1 MARKEVGYNPGAE
14 ALQVTASPNIQTV
27 REREAPD
34 ASLNPALRLAEA
46 LDSSALKM
54 QRFNTEWEAKKLAE
68 QGEKIDWY
76 VEQFRRDNQGG
87 AVSEAQVKKRFPETV
102 PVIASRIA
110 EGVGKKAGSEAIQS
124 VIQEIEQNDE
134 LRLDSAKRDAFI
146 KEKRAELLSSVGS
159 DNEFYGAGY
168 VRAMDAQ
175 LNQWQTNW
183 TNETAKYHEKVQA
196 DDFSSQVTDA
206 LIKGEDLN
214 VLDEK
219 WKTTS
224 SLNNLERNKIVV
236 ETAINHAFASDDP
249 KVLDQVP
256 QKFLNADTKE
266 KLAKAKIEITNVRF
280 SNFRNGQAFE
290 QAQREEA
297 TRKSK
302 VEIIDKLQRGDV
314 VNPADYKDNP
324 EAFNYALTMKD
335 QGVIS
340 EAQSTSNAN
349 RVRNEIIADATIN
362 ATKSEGEMQDDILKR
377 KDLNPAQKKALVDEL
392 PKLREGANLMK
403 DPMVESSI
411 ATRITPILKSFDD
424 LKLSDYFTV
433 KGMNPK
439 VDVMK
444 QLETNI
450 RNEFIADY
458 EDSKAAGKPQWPTG
472 RRKLDIINSQ
482 MEKAEKQLQMYREMV
497 LKPQGQSQ
505 APTPKA
511 TAPAAPATP
520 QATGKKVQVGTLP
533 DGRPIYKIENK

>member
-1 MARKEVGYNPGAE
+1 MARKDVGYNPGAE
-14 ALQVTASPNIQTV
+14 ALQVTASPNLQTV

-34 ASLNPALRLAEA
+34 PSLNPALRLAEA
-46 LDSSALKM
+46 LDSSALKI
-54 QRFNTEWEAKKLAE
+54 QRFNTEYEARKLAE
-68 QGEKIDWY
+68 QGEKLDWY
-76 VEQFRRDNQGG
+76 VERFRADNKDG
-87 AVSEAQVKKRFPETV
+87 AVSQAQVKARFPETV
-102 PVIASRIA
+102 PVISARIA
-110 EGVGKKAGSEAIQS
+110 EGVGKKAGTEAIQS

-146 KEKRAELLSSVGS
+146 AQKRTELLGNIGS

-168 VRAMDAQ
+168 VRAIDAQ

-206 LIKGEDLN
+206 LIRGEDLT
-214 VLDEK
+214 VLDDK
-219 WKTTS
+219 WKATS
-224 SLNNLERNKIVV
+224 SLNNLERNKLVV

-249 KVLDQVP
+249 SVLDQVP
-256 QKFLNADTKE
+256 QRFLNADTKE
-266 KLAKAKIEITNVRF
+266 KIAKAKIEIQNVRF
-280 SNFRNGQAFE
+280 TNFRNAQSFE
-290 QAQREEA
+290 QSQREEA
-297 TRKSK
+297 TRSSK
-302 VEIIDKLQRGDV
+302 IEIIDKLQRGEV

-377 KDLNPAQKKALVDEL
+377 KDLNPAQKKALVEEL

-411 ATRITPILKSFDD
+411 ATRIAPVLKQFDD
-424 LKLSDYFTV
+424 LKLSDFFAV

-439 VDVMK
+439 TDVLK
-444 QLETNI
+444 NLETNI
-450 RNEFIADY
+450 RNEFIAEY

-472 RRKLDIINSQ
+472 RRKLEIINQQ
-482 MEKAEKQLQMYREMV
+482 MDKAEKQLQTYREMV
-497 LKPQGQSQ
+497 LKPQGQTQ
-505 APTPKA
+505 APAPSA
-511 TAPAAPATP
+511 APAPAAP
-520 QATGKKVQVGTLP
+520 ATGKKVQVGTLP